1 MSGVLCRLI
10 GGGVG
15 ADLLRDAVLLW
26 YFREDA
32 PGYLSPPV
40 ADADDAVFV
49 SEFAIVVVADRN
61 PLWQFDS
68 RP

>member
-32 PGYLSPPV
+32 PGRLSPP
-40 ADADDAVFV
+40 DADDAVFV